1 MPAVLFCRK
10 LFEFALTSSLRFLL
24 AFHGGLLIMLSL
36 TNLGQNAGFR
46 AGALKPPEGAVQR
59 FVIFDSD
66 LCHFFIPSSRP
77 TAGVAAEL
85 TG

>member
-1 MPAVLFCRK
+1 
-10 LFEFALTSSLRFLL
+10 
-24 AFHGGLLIMLSL
+24 MLYPTKNDGSAMTPFY